1 MNSIFKKKIK
11 ALGFV
16 EILIAIVVV
25 GVISTVFL
33 SITTNAMKDLLQTE
47 RTEYMARM
55 AKDGMN
61 IAQEIANQD
70 KADIFIED
78 ADRAFPMEEGY
89 CYIPIRIDSGDSV
102 TYEFV
107 KEDNGE
113 SFENVQ
119 DPEADISLD
128 FATIRSELLAKFE
141 TGGTTFEDE
150 YFWDDNYFMVMCIES
165 IDTTSTRW
173 ANVRFWVGD
182 RHVAGEITND
192 SDIKDF
198 N

>member
-1 MNSIFKKKIK
+1 
-11 ALGFV
+11 
-16 EILIAIVVV
+16 
-25 GVISTVFL
+25 
-33 SITTNAMKDLLQTE
+33 
-47 RTEYMARM
+47 
-55 AKDGMN
+55 
-61 IAQEIANQD
+61 
-70 KADIFIED
+70 
-78 ADRAFPMEEGY
+78 MEEGY

-119 DPEADISLD
+119 DPEAEISLD

-182 RHVAGEITND
+182 RHVVGEITND

-198 N
+198 NYYAVIEL